1 MAAPALAPRFWR
13 AIEALHAVVYF
24 APDAR
29 DSYEAIGLRGF
40 WMGYFA
46 SRSAA
51 LGPASPELVTALFFG
66 FAPRM
71 VERALPDAW
80 TRTIPSIVL
89 ATREELAVR
98 TLKPLLPRAPVPAVV
113 RGLEGLL
120 GTLDL
125 AGRPLAAAQ
134 MTVPGADT
142 PVARLWRAVTV
153 LREYRGDGHV
163 AALVAAGLDGAE
175 ANLSHAGTG
184 ALPAEQRANRGWTE
198 DEWNAARHRLRL
210 RGWVDHN
217 GALTPIGWAAR
228 QSIEHATDIAVSRVF
243 SQTTH
248 LDQEDLMFN
257 VIRLASGPVRSR
269 VPYPNA
275 MGVLPP

>member
-1 MAAPALAPRFWR
+1 M
-13 AIEALHAVVYF
+13 EALHAVVYF

-29 DSYEAIGLRGF
+29 ESYEALGLRGF

-46 SRSAA
+46 SRAAA
-51 LGPASPELVTALFFG
+51 LGPASPEVVTALFFG
-66 FAPRM
+66 FAPSM
-71 VERALPDAW
+71 VARSLPDAW
-80 TRTIPSIVL
+80 ARTTPAKVL
-89 ATREELAVR
+89 AAREDLAVR
-98 TLKPLLPRAPVPAVV
+98 TLTPLLPKGPLPSIADRLDA
-113 RGLEGLL
+113 LL
-120 GTLDL
+120 PTLDL

-134 MTVPGADT
+134 LTVSGADT

-198 DEWNAARHRLRL
+198 AEWIAARRRLRL
-210 RGWVDHN
+210 RGWLDHK
-217 GALTPIGWAAR
+217 GALTPQGWAAR
-228 QSIEHATDIAVSRVF
+228 QAIERSTDLSVQRVLL
-243 SQTTH
+243 SLTPVDRQ
-248 LDQEDLMFN
+248 DLVFDL
-257 VIRLASGPVRSR
+257 IRLASGPARHA

>member
-1 MAAPALAPRFWR
+1 MADPALASRFWR
-13 AIEALHAVVYF
+13 SVEALHAVVYF

-80 TRTIPSIVL
+80 ARTIPSIVL
-89 ATREELAVR
+89 TTREDLAVR
-98 TLKPLLPRAPVPAVV
+98 TLKPLLPRAPVPAVT
-113 RGLEGLL
+113 RGLEALL
-120 GTLDL
+120 ETLDL

-134 MTVPGADT
+134 LRVDGSDD

-184 ALPAEQRANRGWTE
+184 ALPAEQRANRGWSE
-198 DEWNAARHRLRL
+198 EEWNAARRRLRA
-210 RGWVDHN
+210 RGWVDHT
-217 GALTPIGWAAR
+217 GALTPAGWAAR
-228 QSIEHATDIAVSRVF
+228 QSIERATDVAVSRVF
-243 SQTTH
+243 SRTTN
-248 LDQEDLMFN
+248 LDQDDLMFD
-257 VIRLASGPVRSR
+257 VIRLASGAVRR
-269 VPYPNA
+269 GVPYPNA